1 MIAHRLSARRLTQLL
16 GNWRGEGH
24 GYLELAS
31 SIDLL
36 VRDGALAPGY
46 DPDARYT
53 LNKWPQT
60 EREYPRHFRIATA
73 MMKGPATLAEIAA
86 ASGLPAEEIHR
97 FVNANLAT
105 GYAEP
110 FVETPP
116 EPADAGKSG
125 GFFSRLRGR

>member
-1 MIAHRLSARRLTQLL
+1 MSRVLVCGADADADAEKVRRAL
-16 GNWRGEGH
+16 GH
-24 GYLELAS
+24 
-31 SIDLL
+31 
-36 VRDGALAPGY
+36 VY
-46 DPDARYT
+46 DVHAV
-53 LNKWPQT
+53 
-60 EREYPRHFRIATA
+60 A
-73 MMKGPATLAEIAA
+73 PATLAEIAA